1 MITCP
6 TCGTANADDAVF
18 CANDACHKALGP
30 FRYAAEELDLR
41 ARWHERLAE
50 RVVGWVGHSAFFA
63 VHLLWF
69 VVWWAI
75 NAGSVRGIHP
85 FDLYPYGL
93 LGILLAGEAILLT
106 GFVLISQ
113 NRQQA
118 KFELKVELDYE
129 VNVRTYREVQAIAE
143 ALRLAGG
150 TAARDARSVAAPDR
164 REPSTPAL
172 SVAARPE

>member
-1 MITCP
+1 MTTCP
-6 TCGTANADDAVF
+6 ACGGANVDDAVF
-18 CANDACHKALGP
+18 CANSSCRKALGP
-30 FRYAAEELDLR
+30 FRYAGEELLLR
-41 ARWHERLAE
+41 ARWHERVAE

-118 KFELKVELDYE
+118 KIELRMELDYV
-129 VNVRTYREVQAIAE
+129 VNVTTYREIQAIGE
-143 ALRLAGG
+143 ALRELSA
-150 TAARDARSVAAPDR
+150 VAR
-164 REPSTPAL
+164 RE
-172 SVAARPE
+172 

>member
-1 MITCP
+1 MNADEAIFC
-6 TCGTANADDAVF
+6 ANAD
-18 CANDACHKALGP
+18 CHKALGP
-30 FRYAAEELDLR
+30 FRYVGDELALR
-41 ARWHERLAE
+41 ARWHERVAE
-50 RVVGWVGHSAFFA
+50 RVVGWVGHSAFFV

-118 KFELKVELDYE
+118 KTELQMELDYE
-129 VNVRTYREVQAIAE
+129 VNVTTYRQVQAIGE
-143 ALRLAGG
+143 ALRLAGERS
-150 TAARDARSVAAPDR
+150 ARDARSVDASDR
-164 REPSTPAL
+164 REASPPAL
-172 SVAARPE
+172 SEAGRRE

>member
-1 MITCP
+1 VIACP
-6 TCGTANADDAVF
+6 ACGGANADDAVF

-41 ARWHERLAE
+41 ARWHERVAE

-69 VVWWAI
+69 AVWWAI
-75 NAGSVRGIHP
+75 NAGSVHGIHP

-93 LGILLAGEAILLT
+93 LGILLAGEAILLS

-118 KFELKVELDYE
+118 KFELKMELDYE
-129 VNVRTYREVQAIAE
+129 VNVTTYREVQAIGE
-143 ALRLAGG
+143 ALRLAGER
-150 TAARDARSVAAPDR
+150 TTSDARSSAAPERHTPSTQALSAGAR
-164 REPSTPAL
+164 RE
-172 SVAARPE
+172 

>member
-85 FDLYPYGL
+85 FDLDPYGL

>member
-118 KFELKVELDYE
+118 KFELKMELDYE
-129 VNVRTYREVQAIAE
+129 VNVTTYRAVQAIAE
-143 ALRLAGG
+143 ALRLNGEQ
-150 TAARDARSVAAPDR
+150 TAADAGSGVALPPPG
-164 REPSTPAL
+164 PSKSAL
-172 SVAARPE
+172 SAGARQE

>member
-6 TCGTANADDAVF
+6 TCGTATADDAVF
-18 CANDACHKALGP
+18 CANDACHKA
-30 FRYAAEELDLR
+30 
-41 ARWHERLAE
+41 LAE